1 MEYTQIKDFFIVLL
15 AILGFLSAGGG
26 VINLFG
32 KWIKDSR
39 VSKHENMLHDHESR
53 INKLENETK
62 SHDDFTRIL
71 CNSILALLSNELNEN
86 GKEELKK
93 AKKELENYLV
103 EK

>member
-1 MEYTQIKDFFIVLL
+1 MGFTQITDFFIVLMAL
-15 AILGFLSAGGG
+15 FGFISAAGNI
-26 VINLFG
+26 VNLFN
-32 KWIKDSR
+32 KWQKDSK
-39 VSKHENMLHDHESR
+39 VSKHEIILANHEDR
-53 INKLENETK
+53 IIRLENAAK

-103 EK
+103 KK